1 MGKGRRVWFF
11 AAAWAVAIFLASSVP
26 GKSMPEV
33 EVLRYDKVVH
43 AVVYAVLGGLFFAA
57 IRRSSS
63 LTTGRVVAVAA
74 VFSVLYGLTD
84 EFHQLFVPGRN
95 AELNDALADGI
106 GGLFGAAIAAVL
118 PFASPGGA
126 D

>member
-11 AAAWAVAIFLASSVP
+11 AAAWAVAIFFASSIP

>member
-1 MGKGRRVWFF
+1 MGKGRRAWFL
-11 AAAWAVAIFLASSVP
+11 AAAWAVAIFLASSIP
-26 GKSMPEV
+26 GRSMPEV

-63 LTTGRVVAVAA
+63 LTRGRVVAVAA
-74 VFSVLYGLTD
+74 VFAVVYGLTD
-84 EFHQLFVPGRN
+84 ELHQLFVPGRN

-106 GGLFGAAIAAVL
+106 GGLFGASIAAVL
-118 PFASPGGA
+118 PFARPDGA
-126 D
+126 G